1 MATLSCGTTQFDP
14 VSGGT
19 TTLAVGAPAGF
30 ETPDTASQYYYHA
43 SLTVDVVAPKICL
56 SNYGCNASNVTLQ
69 VGEDLQAWMP
79 VYLESAPEA
88 PVTITAT
95 SAAVRWHWCRRARR
109 VRAQSSA
116 TVANVANTSRR
127 DLWVHGLAQGQ
138 STQVTLSAP
147 GYAEPGDRC
156 RRGSVGVCAVSATT
170 RSSAFTT
177 NSSAANTALS
187 LYAVRLNADLTAG

>member
-1 MATLSCGTTQFDP
+1 M
-14 VSGGT
+14 SGGT
-19 TTLAVGAPAGF
+19 TTLTVAAPAGF
-30 ETPDTASQYYYHA
+30 ETPDTVSQYYYHA

-95 SAAVRWHWCRRARR
+95 SAAGTVAL
-109 VRAQSSA
+109 VSASETGAGAVSA

-156 RRGSVGVCAVSATT
+156 RSWIRRGLCCMATT
-170 RSSAFTT
+170 R
-177 NSSAANTALS
+177 AARSHQLVGGEHCIQCVRDAPERGPDGRLS
-187 LYAVRLNADLTAG
+187 NRRCVAG